1 MMLPRAILLLVPC
14 VREEMLRFFFYSLYS
29 NDMNLWFNFLL
40 RYTSGLSME
49 IEDSRSRLPVSYFV
63 CLDVHWF
70 LSIQLLTICLFCL
83 RNSIIKLIA
92 Y

>member
-49 IEDSRSRLPVSYFV
+49 IEDSRSRL
-63 CLDVHWF
+63 DVHWF